1 MCFKSNLNLYY
12 RVLVSVMDQMHN
24 AQDIRCQIKWYLP
37 VYTLRMWTVK
47 NNSISPWLPNISPRR
62 HTEKIIRRGE
72 IVKPPMQENP
82 VIKISLYITDC
93 CLTSGKYYF
102 STIHGEKDITK
113 WKSQATRGG
122 SKGGIYAWYWKRRY
136 DKSKQ
141 IMNSLT
147 EQNVEGFFMF

>member
-1 MCFKSNLNLYY
+1 MLKTFAVKLSDICLYTHY
-12 RVLVSVMDQMHN
+12 
-24 AQDIRCQIKWYLP
+24 
-37 VYTLRMWTVK
+37 VYEQWK

-62 HTEKIIRRGE
+62 YTEKIIRRGE
-72 IVKPPMQENP
+72 TVKAPMRENP

-122 SKGGIYAWYWKRRY
+122 SKGGIFAWYWKRRY

-141 IMNSLT
+141 IMSILT
-147 EQNVEGFFMF
+147 EQNVEFFFYVLKF